1 MKIPNRIRA
10 FIRWLNPKSLLNR
23 IRAFARTHSPITPLA
38 CLWHGMTA
46 RFRQCRLRLSRLLP
60 SRIPRAVMLTMLSMG
75 IVLAGIGSCHS
86 RLARPRPRFTMA
98 MLDSRAAA
106 HISEAKTAIPAVVAD
121 LCHERGHLY
130 WLMVKDKCL
139 GGERAKEYIAKRLD
153 KRIVVPLK
161 QAAAVYQ
168 CALNSD
174 AAVGMTEE
182 TALDA
187 LSSQLYATAGLAI
200 EGLFIKATL
209 ESCLAVA
216 GRCAPQLAA
225 TLGASAT
232 CAAADGPLPIGDIIG
247 AALAVGG
254 TAWCCH
260 DIYKAHKELPA
271 NLATALETAVA
282 ATVAQCRQEAMSA
295 L

>member
-10 FIRWLNPKSLLNR
+10 FVRRLNPKNLLNR
-23 IRAFARTHSPITPLA
+23 ICAFVRTHSPITPLA

-46 RFRQCRLRLSRLLP
+46 RFHHWARLLP
-60 SRIPRAVMLTMLSMG
+60 SRIPRAVMLAVLSMG
-75 IVLAGIGSCHS
+75 IVLAGLGSCS
-86 RLARPRPRFTMA
+86 RATRPRPRLTMA
-98 MLDSRAAA
+98 MLDARAAA
-106 HISEAKTAIPAVVAD
+106 HISEAKAAIPAVVAD
-121 LCHERGHLY
+121 ICHERGHLY

-139 GGERAKEYIAKRLD
+139 GGDRAREYIAQRLD
-153 KRIVVPLK
+153 KRIVVPLRK
-161 QAAAVYQ
+161 AAAVYQ
-168 CALNSD
+168 CAFNSD
-174 AAVGMTEE
+174 EAIGMTEE
-182 TALDA
+182 AALDA

-200 EGLFIKATL
+200 EGFFIRATL
-209 ESCLAVA
+209 DSCLAVA

-232 CAAADGPLPIGDIIG
+232 CAASDGPLPIGDIIG

-254 TAWCCH
+254 TVWCCH

-271 NLATALETAVA
+271 NMTAALETAVS
-282 ATVAQCRQEAMSA
+282 ATVAQCRQEAMSV

>member
-1 MKIPNRIRA
+1 M
-10 FIRWLNPKSLLNR
+10 
-23 IRAFARTHSPITPLA
+23 LA
-38 CLWHGMTA
+38 
-46 RFRQCRLRLSRLLP
+46 
-60 SRIPRAVMLTMLSMG
+60 VLSMG
-75 IVLAGIGSCHS
+75 IVLAGVGSCHS
-86 RLARPRPRFTMA
+86 RLARPRPRLTMA
-98 MLDSRAAA
+98 MLDARAAA
-106 HISEAKTAIPAVVAD
+106 HINEAKAAIPAVVAD

-130 WLMVKDKCL
+130 LLMAKDKCL
-139 GGERAKEYIAKRLD
+139 GGDRARKYIAQKLD
-153 KRIVVPLK
+153 KSIVVPLRK
-161 QAAAVYQ
+161 AAAVYQ

-174 AAVGMTEE
+174 AAIGMTEE
-182 TALDA
+182 AALDA
-187 LSSQLYATAGLAI
+187 LSTQLYATAGLAI
-200 EGLFIKATL
+200 EGFFIRATL

-254 TAWCCH
+254 TVWCCH
-260 DIYKAHKELPA
+260 DIYKAHKALPA
-271 NLATALETAVA
+271 DMTAAQETAVA

>member
-1 MKIPNRIRA
+1 MKIPNHIQA
-10 FIRWLNPKSLLNR
+10 FLCRLNPVSIFNR
-23 IRAFARTHSPITPLA
+23 IRTFARGFNPVPYLVR
-38 CLWHGMTA
+38 LWQGMAA
-46 RFRQCRLRLSRLLP
+46 RLRQCRLGLARLVPHRF
-60 SRIPRAVMLTMLSMG
+60 PRAVTLS
-75 IVLAGIGSCHS
+75 ILSVVVVLAGVGSCHS
-86 RLARPRPRFTMA
+86 RLAHPKPRFTMA

-106 HISEAKTAIPAVVAD
+106 HIGKAKAAIPDVVAD
-121 LCHERGHLY
+121 ICHERGHLY

-139 GGERAKEYIAKRLD
+139 GGDRARQYIAQKLD
-153 KRIVVPLK
+153 KRIVVPLR
-161 QAAAVYQ
+161 QAAAVYK
-168 CALNSD
+168 CAVNAD

-182 TALDA
+182 VALDA

-200 EGLFIKATL
+200 EGFFIRATL

-232 CAAADGPLPIGDIIG
+232 CAAADGPLPIGDIVG

-254 TAWCCH
+254 TVWCCR
-260 DIYKAHKELPA
+260 DIYKAHKALPA
-271 NLATALETAVA
+271 NLAAALETAVA
-282 ATVAQCRQEAMSA
+282 ATVAQCRQEAASA

>member
-1 MKIPNRIRA
+1 MKIPNCIRA
-10 FIRWLNPKSLLNR
+10 FLCRLNPVPYLVHR
-23 IRAFARTHSPITPLA
+23 
-38 CLWHGMTA
+38 WQGMVA
-46 RFRQCRLRLSRLLP
+46 RFRQCRLRLARLVP
-60 SRIPRAVMLTMLSMG
+60 HHIPRAVTLCILSVV
-75 IVLAGIGSCHS
+75 IVLAGVGSCHS
-86 RLARPRPRFTMA
+86 RLAHPRPRFTMA

-106 HISEAKTAIPAVVAD
+106 HISEAKAAIPDVVAD
-121 LCHERGHLY
+121 ICHERGHLY

-139 GGERAKEYIAKRLD
+139 GGDRAREYIAQRLD
-153 KRIVVPLK
+153 KRIVVPLRK
-161 QAAAVYQ
+161 AAAVYQ
-168 CALNSD
+168 CAFNSD
-174 AAVGMTEE
+174 EAIGMTEE
-182 TALDA
+182 AVLDA

-200 EGLFIKATL
+200 EGFFIRATL

-232 CAAADGPLPIGDIIG
+232 CAAAAGPLPIGDIIG

-254 TAWCCH
+254 TVWCCH
-260 DIYKAHKELPA
+260 DIYKAHKALPSDMA
-271 NLATALETAVA
+271 AALETAVA

>member
-1 MKIPNRIRA
+1 
-10 FIRWLNPKSLLNR
+10 
-23 IRAFARTHSPITPLA
+23 
-38 CLWHGMTA
+38 
-46 RFRQCRLRLSRLLP
+46 
-60 SRIPRAVMLTMLSMG
+60 MLTMLSVG
-75 IVLAGIGSCHS
+75 IVLAGVGSCS
-86 RLARPRPRFTMA
+86 RVTRPRPRLTMA
-98 MLDSRAAA
+98 MLDAKAAA
-106 HISEAKTAIPAVVAD
+106 HISEAKAAIPYVVAD
-121 LCHERGHLY
+121 ICHERGHLY

-139 GGERAKEYIAKRLD
+139 GGNRARQYIAQKLD
-153 KRIVVPLK
+153 KRIVVPLR

-174 AAVGMTEE
+174 AAIGMTEE
-182 TALDA
+182 VALDA

-200 EGLFIKATL
+200 EGFFIRATL

-216 GRCAPQLAA
+216 GRCAPQLTA

-254 TAWCCH
+254 TVWCCH
-260 DIYKAHKELPA
+260 DIYKAHKALPA
-271 NLATALETAVA
+271 NMTAALETAVA

>member
-10 FIRWLNPKSLLNR
+10 VIRWLNPQSLLNR
-23 IRAFARTHSPITPLA
+23 ICAFVRTHSPITSLA
-38 CLWHGMTA
+38 HFWHRIVA
-46 RFRQCRLRLSRLLP
+46 RLCHCRLRLARLLP
-60 SRIPRAVMLTMLSMG
+60 NRIPRAVMLAVLSIG
-75 IVLAGIGSCHS
+75 IVLAGIGSCS
-86 RLARPRPRFTMA
+86 RATRPRPRLTMA
-98 MLDSRAAA
+98 MLDARAAA
-106 HISEAKTAIPAVVAD
+106 HISEAKAAIPDVVAD
-121 LCHERGHLY
+121 ICHERGHLY

-139 GGERAKEYIAKRLD
+139 GGDRAREYIAQRLD
-153 KRIVVPLK
+153 KRIVVPLRK
-161 QAAAVYQ
+161 AAAVYQ
-168 CALNSD
+168 CAFNSD
-174 AAVGMTEE
+174 EAIGMTEE
-182 TALDA
+182 AALDA

-200 EGLFIKATL
+200 EGLFIRATL

-225 TLGASAT
+225 TLGTSAT

-254 TAWCCH
+254 TVWCCH
-260 DIYKAHKELPA
+260 DIYKAHKALPA
-271 NLATALETAVA
+271 DMTAAQETAVA